1 MIHAGFFRYVIIAMK
16 NYIVTQWGL
25 FLVLLVGSV
34 AAEGTSHQSVSIQH
48 APQVVNNMPE
58 HEVVQSV
65 APVTRG
71 KARNVILMIGDG
83 MGTEQVWCAWMC
95 NHGKLNLERL
105 PVIGFSRTRSASSAI
120 TDSAA
125 GGTAIACGAKTN
137 NGWLGVSPDGKEHVS
152 VMRCLEKAGKQT
164 GFVVTKAVTDATPAS
179 FYAHSTDRYKVAD
192 IAADLMN
199 SGCRVIIGGGTAQ
212 LSPKQIAALRDK
224 GALVRLVGEKDCP
237 PASLRGNFLER
248 SVSEALSTLEQHPD
262 GFFLMIE
269 GSQIDTAAHARDLRE
284 LVHETLDF
292 DRAVGV
298 VLRWMQSH
306 PDTLLVITADHQTG
320 GLSLLG
326 GSVEKGEVSG
336 LFATHRHSGVA
347 VPVYAAGAGAAV
359 FGGIQENTELKNKI
373 LRVCEFLE

>member
-1 MIHAGFFRYVIIAMK
+1 MK
-16 NYIVTQWGL
+16 NYLVAKWGMWL
-25 FLVLLVGSV
+25 LLLVGSV
-34 AAEGTSHQSVSIQH
+34 AADGKSQPSVSIQQ
-48 APQVVNNMPE
+48 APQVVNNMPV

-65 APVTRG
+65 LPVTRD

-83 MGTEQVWCAWMC
+83 MGAEQVWCAWMC

-105 PVIGFSRTRSASSAI
+105 PVIGFSRTRSASSVI

-125 GGTAIACGAKTN
+125 GGTAIACGTKTN
-137 NGWLGVSPDGKEHVS
+137 NGWLGVSPDGKECTS

-192 IAADLMN
+192 IAADLVN
-199 SGCRVIIGGGTAQ
+199 SGCRVIIGGGTA
-212 LSPKQIAALRDK
+212 LVSPKQIAALRDK
-224 GALVRLVGEKDCP
+224 GAHVRLEGEKDCL
-237 PASLRGNFLER
+237 PASRRGNFLQR
-248 SVSEALSTLEQHPD
+248 AVGDALATLETHPG
-262 GFFLMIE
+262 GFFLLIE
-269 GSQIDTAAHARDLRE
+269 GSQIDTAAHARDLNE
-284 LVHETLDF
+284 MVQETLDF

-336 LFATHRHSGVA
+336 IFATHRHSGVA
-347 VPVYAAGAGAAV
+347 VPVYAAGAGAAA

-373 LRVCEFLE
+373 LRACGLPTE